1 MKRTLIVGLL
11 LCWASAAPAIAQDQ
25 PPQRVIRT
33 YVPPDQLVSFQP
45 QTPFPQFIEFINPI
59 FERLSG
65 KIVIDP
71 EQRAIPIDI
80 NITGMHYLD
89 AFELVLNYNDLTYR
103 ETDRYFIIEELNVA
117 PTGPLAAEGGVVAD
131 STAQAALQ
139 PATSAT
145 REIKINA
152 ILFQVNQTKARE
164 LGVNY
169 GAIFGQQAGGGGA
182 AGGAVGGG
190 LNQENQTGINLTL
203 KTDELFDPLR
213 NVVIGPDAIPFSELG
228 RLFRVMEDEGIGQTI
243 GNPSVSVQS
252 GKSGRIQVGSD
263 IPIQTSD
270 FAGNT
275 RTEFVQTGIIINVV
289 PTLVEE
295 TDPETGQTFSFVH
308 LIVNVENSSGQP
320 SAIGTVINRSTA
332 TTEKLL
338 LDGEQTV
345 IGGLYNSVEQKGR
358 RGVPILKNLPLLK
371 HVFSI
376 GTTTVSQQELLI
388 FIQADVLDPL
398 PTRARQVVDSAMET
412 YRDERQRMLERFRQG
427 EGEAYQ
433 RTIRDN

>member
-1 MKRTLIVGLL
+1 MKRTLIAGLL
-11 LCWASAAPAIAQDQ
+11 LGWAMAAPALAQDQ

-71 EQRAIPIDI
+71 EQRDIPIEI

-89 AFELVLNYNDLTYR
+89 AFELVLNFNDLTYR
-103 ETDRYFIIEELNVA
+103 ETDRYFIIEEVDVA
-117 PTGPLAAEGGVVAD
+117 PAGPLAARGAVAPD
-131 STAQAALQ
+131 STALAALQ
-139 PATSAT
+139 PATLTT

-169 GAIFGQQAGGGGA
+169 STIFGQEQGGGGA

-190 LNQENQTGINLTL
+190 LSQENQAGINFTL
-203 KTDELFDPLR
+203 KTDELFDPISD
-213 NVVIGPDAIPFSELG
+213 VIIGPTAVPFSELG
-228 RLFRVMEDEGIGQTI
+228 RLFRLMEDEGIGQTI
-243 GNPSVSVQS
+243 GNPSISVQS
-252 GKSGRIQVGSD
+252 GKNGRIQVGSD

-275 RTEFVQTGIIINVV
+275 RTEFFSTGIIINVV
-289 PTLVEE
+289 PTLIEE
-295 TDPETGQTFSFVH
+295 ADPETGESFSFVH
-308 LIVNVENSSGQP
+308 LTVNVENSGGTP
-320 SAIGTVINRSTA
+320 SSIGTVINRSTA

-345 IGGLYNSVEQKGR
+345 IGGLYSTTEQFGR
-358 RGVPILKNLPLLK
+358 RGVPILKDLPLLK
-371 HVFSI
+371 HIFSI
-376 GTTTVSQQELLI
+376 KTTSVSQQELLI
-388 FIQADVLDPL
+388 ILQADVLEPL
-398 PTRARQVVDSAMET
+398 PVRARQVVDSAMEN

-427 EGEAYQ
+427 EGRAYE
-433 RTIRDN
+433 RTFRDN

>member
-1 MKRTLIVGLL
+1 ML
-11 LCWASAAPAIAQDQ
+11 AQDQ
-25 PPQRVIRT
+25 PPERVIRT

-45 QTPFPQFIEFINPI
+45 QTPFRQFIEFINPI
-59 FERLSG
+59 FERISG
-65 KIVIDP
+65 KTVVDP
-71 EQRAIPIDI
+71 EQRDIPIDI

-89 AFELVLNYNDLTYR
+89 AFELVLNYNGLTYR
-103 ETDRYFIIEELNVA
+103 ETDQYFILEEAALPSTN
-117 PTGPLAAEGGVVAD
+117 PLVSEGGIALD
-131 STAQAALQ
+131 STGVAALQ
-139 PATSAT
+139 PATMAT
-145 REIKINA
+145 REIEINA

-169 GAIFGQQAGGGGA
+169 GALFGQQQGSGGGS
-182 AGGAVGGG
+182 VGGTFG
-190 LNQENQTGINLTL
+190 QENQSGINLTL
-203 KTDELFDPLR
+203 KTDKLFEPLSDI
-213 NVVIGPDAIPFSELG
+213 VIGPDVIPFSELG
-228 RLFRVMEDEGIGQTI
+228 RLFRVMEDEGIGETI
-243 GNPSVSVQS
+243 GNPSITVQS
-252 GKSGRIQVGSD
+252 EKTGRIQVGSD

-289 PTLVEE
+289 PTLIEE

-308 LIVNVENSSGQP
+308 LIVNVENSGGQP
-320 SAIGTVINRSTA
+320 SSIGTVINRSTA

-345 IGGLYNSVEQKGR
+345 IGGLYSSIEQKGR

-388 FIQADVLDPL
+388 VLQADVLDPL
-398 PTRARQVVDSAMET
+398 PVRARQVVDNAMES

-427 EGEAYQ
+427 EGRAYEQ
-433 RTIRDN
+433 TIRDN